1 MNFRISKNHVIEM
14 VIFSALVFNF
24 ILAIINGFIPLTSNI
39 VAVVDGF
46 IILFSTYL
54 IVTSNEVVAKKGL
67 LFIIVFV
74 LPCLFVVAMNF
85 ELNPKY
91 FRDALIIPVF
101 TLLGFV
107 YNGSFKL
114 FLKRC
119 VIVVLVFMVLE
130 AVWVDVYTEL
140 VNIKQYYINTRGV
153 FEDGFYTVE
162 SNLFVNAY
170 RPGERFI
177 SIPNWDLHRV
187 SSVFLEPVSMGNF
200 AIFIAILLLS
210 AGSWFSR
217 SEKIFFFIAWLLVVI
232 FSDSRF
238 AFLTSLIIVFLYF
251 LPQIVLSFSV
261 FVTPV
266 VLVLS
271 VFLAT
276 YFGWEIDDSFQGRV
290 AETAVLLLDSHWS
303 QFLTGDLSVKVP
315 VDSGYTYIVY
325 TQSVFFLFLIMFLI
339 FGYGRQLDNLYFHK
353 YKFNLAVYLSLSL
366 LISCSLFSIK
376 TASLFFFTYGV
387 LASRTNFESEEVL

>member
-1 MNFRISKNHVIEM
+1 MNFRISKDHVIEM
-14 VIFSALVFNF
+14 VIFSTLVFNF
-24 ILAIINGFIPLTSNI
+24 ILAIINGFIPLTSSI
-39 VAVVDGF
+39 VAVVDGL
-46 IILFSTYL
+46 IILFSIYL
-54 IVTSNEVVAKKGL
+54 IITSNEVVAKKGL

-101 TLLGFV
+101 TLLGFI
-107 YNGSFKL
+107 YTGDFKL

-119 VIVVLVFMVLE
+119 VVVVLVFMILE
-130 AVWVDVYTEL
+130 AAWVDVYTEL
-140 VNIKQYYINTRGV
+140 VNIKQYYVNTRDV
-153 FEDGFYTVE
+153 FEDRFYTVD

-170 RPGERFI
+170 RPGDRFI
-177 SIPNWDLHRV
+177 SIPGWDLHRV

-217 SEKIFFFIAWLLVVI
+217 TEKVLFLIAWLLVI
-232 FSDSRF
+232 AFSDSRF
-238 AFLTSLIIVFLYF
+238 AFSTSLIIVFLYF
-251 LPQIVLSFSV
+251 LPRIVLLFSP
-261 FVTPV
+261 FVIPI

-271 VFLAT
+271 VFVAT
-276 YFGWEIDDSFQGRV
+276 YLGWEVNDSFQGRI
-290 AETAVLLLDSHWS
+290 AKNAALLLDSHWS
-303 QFLTGDLSVKVP
+303 QFLIGDLSAKTP

-325 TQSVFFLFLIMFLI
+325 TQSVFFLFLVMFLI
-339 FGYGRQLDNLYFHK
+339 FGYGRQLDNFYFHK
-353 YKFNLAVYLSLSL
+353 YKFNLAVYFSLSL

-387 LASRTNFESEEVL
+387 LASRPNYKFEEIS